1 MAGEGRSGR
10 GPSPVRYAILPM
22 IFSEF
27 FNLLRHK
34 YLRGMPF
41 IPAFR
46 CSGGCRTGFCVL
58 PRSSH
63 TMDKGVFGCMLT
75 PELIKHVRP
84 TSKPRSLPVHVKR
97 REATVPHPCY
107 STFD

>member
-22 IFSEF
+22 IFSESQVP
-27 FNLLRHK
+27 
-34 YLRGMPF
+34 RGGPF
-41 IPAFR
+41 STAFR